1 MCQYLK
7 KEPCLNHARLM
18 RLVQETSLGGENG
31 KVVPLETIKPPNASK
46 ITMQQADNWCISQ
59 STSHCWK
66 KLKKGN
72 NWMRGGRSVTETAE
86 FLVRT
91 QGHEIYSIWLSVKE
105 QVSGA
110 WPIWYMEVMP
120 DFKNKQRGLTN
131 LSSPLSTQHTMMSL
145 RLKTFHIP
153 IILETYIKYT
163 ENNLSAWQTHWK
175 FKGWTKWGT
184 DLKSRSHTCI
194 NHKGSFHHKLEIA
207 AYGENQWSSM
217 SESSR

>member
-1 MCQYLK
+1 
-7 KEPCLNHARLM
+7 M
-18 RLVQETSLGGENG
+18 RLVEETSLGGEHG

-59 STSHCWK
+59 SSSHCWK

-86 FLVRT
+86 FWLGHGVMKST
-91 QGHEIYSIWLSVKE
+91 QCDSVKE
-105 QVSGA
+105 QVSGT

-120 DFKNKQRGLTN
+120 DFKTTQRGLAN
-131 LSSPLSTQHTMMSL
+131 LSSPLSTQHTMMTL
-145 RLKTFHIP
+145 RLKTSHLP
-153 IILETYIKYT
+153 IILESYIKYS
-163 ENNLSAWQTHWK
+163 ENNLSAWQTNWK

-194 NHKGSFHHKLEIA
+194 NHKEIFHCKLEIA
-207 AYGENQWSSM
+207 AYGLASIAKPMVQYVRIIQVKVSKMDKGN
-217 SESSR
+217 RKK